1 MLGALDRRGPGR
13 TAAAGRP
20 GASARSAATLRGEL
34 GEHVVLAGVV
44 PVDPAQLV
52 VLAVDV
58 VVALLGAAQLVA
70 VRDHRHALGQ
80 QQRGEEV
87 ALLPL
92 AQRVRSRGR
101 RSGPRRRSS
110 RTGCGSRRRGC
121 PRRWPRCASRC
132 RRPGRARVNP
142 SCAVTKLIDAIG
154 RRPSTSYRSDEPV
167 KRDGE
172 LAEAG
177 RLAAPE
183 VAHGVAVL
191 AVPLRPQRREAA
203 DLVAALADVPRLGD
217 QLDLA
222 DDRVLVDQVEERG
235 QPVDLVELPGQR
247 GGQVE
252 PEPVDVHL
260 GDPVPQRVHDQ
271 PQRLVVA
278 DVEAVA
284 GAGGVVVV
292 AAGRRR
298 PAGSR
303 PGCRCRGTTAS
314 GPGGCPRR
322 CGCRR
327 RRGSPRCRPGAAP

>member
-1 MLGALDRRGPGR
+1 M
-13 TAAAGRP
+13 
-20 GASARSAATLRGEL
+20 
-34 GEHVVLAGVV
+34 
-44 PVDPAQLV
+44 
-52 VLAVDV
+52 
-58 VVALLGAAQLVA
+58 
-70 VRDHRHALGQ
+70 
-80 QQRGEEV
+80 
-87 ALLPL
+87 
-92 AQRVRSRGR
+92 GR
-101 RSGPRRRSS
+101 RLS
-110 RTGCGSRRRGC
+110 
-121 PRRWPRCASRC
+121 A
-132 RRPGRARVNP
+132 
-142 SCAVTKLIDAIG
+142 
-154 RRPSTSYRSDEPV
+154 SYRSDEPV

-222 DDRVLVDQVEERG
+222 DHRVLVDQVEERG

-260 GDPVPQRVHDQ
+260 GDPVAQRVHDQ

-278 DVEAVA
+278 HVEAVA

-292 AAGRRR
+292 AARS
-298 PAGSR
+298 PSTSR
-303 PGCRCRGTTAS
+303 
-314 GPGGCPRR
+314 
-322 CGCRR
+322 
-327 RRGSPRCRPGAAP
+327 